1 MTAPALILQGPDARE
16 EFRRWGLAAAIV
28 CAAHFGL
35 MAGYLLLPAP

>member
-35 MAGYLLLPAP
+35 YVANDTSK